1 MLIKEL
7 TKMNEAAKK
16 QHPQPDYK
24 KIYYDRDEWMADA
37 KKFGFS
43 TDYWGHGSVDAYDDG
58 QRVGTWRSDFDSNND
73 DRAQGWFKPPKKKT
87 AESVVAE
94 SAASNMLAK
103 LNLTKLDTKDLAVL
117 GDNGGYTDE
126 FEGYVQSVYGKFIP
140 KSRQHVYYV
149 LWEDTN
155 EEGPDNYH
163 INEFFISMVE
173 SGYLEGEFGGMPIHG
188 EMTKDEGV
196 KKLASMKGKK

>member
-24 KIYYDRDEWMADA
+24 KIYHDKDEWMADA

-73 DRAQGWFKPPKKKT
+73 DRAEGWFKPPKKKT
-87 AESVVAE
+87 SESVVAE
-94 SAASNMLAK
+94 SAMSGILQK
-103 LNLTKLDTKDLAVL
+103 LNVTKLDVKDLSVA

-126 FEGYVQSVYGKFIP
+126 FEEYVQCVYGKYDE
-140 KSRQHVYYV
+140 KYKHHVYYV
-149 LWEDTN
+149 VWEDAN
-155 EEGPDNYH
+155 EEGPNNFH
-163 INEFFISMVE
+163 INEFFLSLGKT
-173 SGYLEGEFGGMPIHG
+173 GYIEGEFGPMPIHG
-188 EMTKDEGV
+188 EMTKDEAV
-196 KKLASMKGKK
+196 KKLASMKAK